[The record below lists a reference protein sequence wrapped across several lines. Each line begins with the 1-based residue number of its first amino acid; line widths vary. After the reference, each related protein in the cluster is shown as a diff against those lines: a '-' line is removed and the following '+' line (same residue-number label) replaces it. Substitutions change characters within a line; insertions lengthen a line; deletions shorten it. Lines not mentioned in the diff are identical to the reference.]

1 MKLRR
6 ETMLARRKNE
16 SDALQP
22 GTGLA
27 AGVSWATAASRK
39 RQAGFTLLEVMMA
52 MLIGAIGLMG
62 TMAVQQAVTSA
73 SKNAN
78 DANVALRLATQTLD
92 QLASRSTD
100 TQAIDTARG
109 LAAIA
114 TGQWS
119 AVQNVDSRGNISTTA
134 LTSSTRALY
143 RWSRQWMVTNNGAG
157 SPYVLSV
164 IVSYNNDSGDTKTTR
179 LDVERRKTW

>member
-1 MKLRR
+1 MKLRW
-6 ETMLARRKNE
+6 ETMLARRKDE
-16 SDALQP
+16 RDALQP
-22 GTGLA
+22 KTGLA
-27 AGVSWATAASRK
+27 VGLVWSTAAGGR

-119 AVQNVDSRGNISTTA
+119 AVQNVDSRGNILATA
-134 LTSSTRALY
+134 LTPANRPLF

>member
-1 MKLRR
+1 
-6 ETMLARRKNE
+6 
-16 SDALQP
+16 
-22 GTGLA
+22 
-27 AGVSWATAASRK
+27 
-39 RQAGFTLLEVMMA
+39 MA
-52 MLIGAIGLMG
+52 MLIGAVGLMG

-78 DANVALRLATQTLD
+78 DASVALRLATQMLD

-109 LAAIA
+109 LATIA

-119 AVQNVDSRGNISTTA
+119 AVQNVDSRGNILATA
-134 LTSSTRALY
+134 LTNSNRPIY
-143 RWSRQWMVTNNGAG
+143 RWSRQWMVTNTNPGA
-157 SPYVLSV
+157 PYVISV